1 MRRTVRRTVL
11 SAVALAATAVL
22 AGTAPA
28 FADGSTPTQTPV
40 PSTAPTEATPVPSTE
55 PTQAPAD
62 EVTPVPSDVPSE
74 DLPDWAESA
83 ESYSPAPAQV
93 AEVPKGAPDTG
104 VTPTSSDS
112 GTPGALI
119 GGGAAAAFAVGGAAV
134 FVVRRRRTTGA

>member
-40 PSTAPTEATPVPSTE
+40 PSTAPTEATPVPSAE

-62 EVTPVPSDVPSE
+62 EASPVPSE